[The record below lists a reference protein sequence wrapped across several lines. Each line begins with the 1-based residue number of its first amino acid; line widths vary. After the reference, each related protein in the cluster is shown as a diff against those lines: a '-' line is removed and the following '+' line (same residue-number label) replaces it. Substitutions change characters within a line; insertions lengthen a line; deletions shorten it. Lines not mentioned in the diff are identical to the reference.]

1 MIHIKYK
8 QIMTWS
14 IDNKS
19 KYYAP
24 QTHETV
30 YYSYIID
37 WYTNYYSI
45 EVIGT
50 LEGWLFQVLFV
61 EKDVPSEW

>member
-1 MIHIKYK
+1 MHH
-8 QIMTWS
+8 QHM
-14 IDNKS
+14 KS
-19 KYYAP
+19 
-24 QTHETV
+24 V

-50 LEGWLFQVLFV
+50 LEG
-61 EKDVPSEW
+61 

>member
-1 MIHIKYK
+1 MIHIKYQ

-24 QTHETV
+24 QTHEIRLLH
-30 YYSYIID
+30 YIID

-45 EVIGT
+45 EVIGA
-50 LEGWLFQVLFV
+50 LEGWLFHVLFV
-61 EKDVPSEW
+61 EKYVPSEW